1 MIMEMK
7 YTDEENIQ
15 IVLGLLKVHG
25 IKKVI
30 ASPGTTNIGLVASMQ
45 HDSHFEIYSAADER
59 SAAYLACGL
68 ASETGEAVV
77 LSCTGA
83 TASRNYIPA
92 LTEAFYR
99 KLPILAITSMQHRGR
114 IGQNIPQVIDRSVQQ
129 KDIVR
134 YSTQITACHTQE
146 DRWACNLQVNKAILE
161 LFRNGGGPVHI
172 DLETTYSRNLY
183 VENLPEVYPIF
194 RITYKDSMPELVG
207 KRIGIFV
214 GAHKKWSLE
223 LTNVVDRF
231 CGKYDAVVLCD
242 HTSNYYGK
250 YRILVNLITD
260 QDMYHPV
267 CNDFDLIIHIGDI
280 SGSYAC
286 PRLKEVWRVNPD
298 GEIRDTFKG
307 LKYVFEMEEQY
318 FFECYSKSKDDH
330 IDKQTF
336 LEVWKKEDE
345 KIRNCIQ
352 EIPFSNIWLAEQTSK
367 KLPQNAILHLGI
379 LNSLRSWNYFEI
391 PSGTEVMCNTGGFGI
406 DGILSTA
413 IGSSLGNLQK
423 TVFCVIGDLALFYDL
438 NSLGNRH
445 IKNNIRILL
454 INNGKGTEFRNYNH
468 LAAQFGNSADDYIA
482 AAGHYGSKSRDVIRH
497 FATDMGFEYLCAD
510 NKEDYLAQVDY
521 FTTDKVLEKSI
532 VFEIFTDSEKESDAL
547 QKIRNLKVDPREK
560 RVKDI
565 LDTTKKII
573 GEKPYAMLAKGVRR
587 LWD

>member
-1 MIMEMK
+1 MK
-7 YTDEENIQ
+7 YTDEKNIQ
-15 IVLGLLKVHG
+15 IVLGLLKAHG

-30 ASPGTTNIGLVASMQ
+30 ASPGTTNVGLVASMQ
-45 HDSHFEIYSAADER
+45 NDEYFEMYSAADER
-59 SAAYLACGL
+59 SAAYMACGL

-92 LTEAFYR
+92 LTEAYYR
-99 KLPILAITSMQHRGR
+99 KLPILAITSMLYRGR
-114 IGQNIPQVIDRSVQQ
+114 VGQNIPQVIDRSAGQN
-129 KDIVR
+129 DIAR
-134 YSTQITACHTQE
+134 YSTQIFGCHTSE
-146 DRWACNLQVNKAILE
+146 EIWGCNIQVNQAILE
-161 LFRNGGGPVHI
+161 LFRDGGGPVHI
-172 DLETTYSRNLY
+172 DLETVCSTNITIES
-183 VENLPEVYPIF
+183 LPEVHPIYRF
-194 RITYKDSMPELVG
+194 SYRDDMPKIEKG
-207 KRIGIFV
+207 KIGIFV
-214 GAHKKWSLE
+214 GNHKKWSQKLTSAVE
-223 LTNVVDRF
+223 LF
-231 CGKYDAVVLCD
+231 CEKYGAVVLCD

-250 YRILVNLITD
+250 YRILFNLISD
-260 QDMYHPV
+260 QDMYHAS
-267 CNDFDLIIHIGDI
+267 CNDFDIIIHIGDV
-280 SGSYAC
+280 SGAYTS
-286 PRLKEVWRVNPD
+286 PNVKQVWRVNPD
-298 GEIRDTFKG
+298 GEIRDVFRC

-318 FFECYSKSKDDH
+318 FFEYYAKCEDNFEGNPDLF
-330 IDKQTF
+330 IGWQ
-336 LEVWKKEDE
+336 KEDE
-345 KIRNCIQ
+345 NLRRCIS
-352 EIPFSNIWLAEQTSK
+352 EFPFSNIWVASQTAK
-367 KLPQNAILHLGI
+367 KLPSNSILHLGI
-379 LNSLRSWNYFEI
+379 LNSLRAWNYFEI
-391 PSGTEVMCNTGGFGI
+391 PAGIEVMCNTGGFGI

-413 IGSSLGNLQK
+413 IGSSLGKPEK
-423 TVFCVIGDLALFYDL
+423 TVFCIIGDLALFYDL

-532 VFEIFTDSEKESDAL
+532 VFEIFTDSEKESAAL
-547 QKIRNLKVDPREK
+547 RKIRNLIVDPREK